1 LGFLGTTDDGSEEV
15 WMGDRELLTVEVE
28 RLGDRASVISV
39 GGELDL
45 STISMLERRLLDQV
59 RSRRSVILDL
69 TPLTFIDSSGIGLL
83 IGAFRA
89 ANGSAMHVVIAR
101 ESQVERVFTI
111 AGIDLA
117 LPVFR
122 DRSEAVNALDDGD
135 LG

>member
-1 LGFLGTTDDGSEEV
+1 
-15 WMGDRELLTVEVE
+15 MGDRELLTVEVE